1 MRKLARLK
9 LHLVEVSLDMLQL
22 IWEEPLAQE
31 LRHSSTDELLA
42 KYLQSM
48 SDFTAIGL
56 VTDLEALGPTWAVML
71 LGGAVMLPL

>member
-9 LHLVEVSLDMLQL
+9 LNLVEVSLDMLQL
-22 IWEEPLAQE
+22 IWEEPLEQE

-56 VTDLEALGPTWAVML
+56 VTDLESLRPTWAVM
-71 LGGAVMLPL
+71 P